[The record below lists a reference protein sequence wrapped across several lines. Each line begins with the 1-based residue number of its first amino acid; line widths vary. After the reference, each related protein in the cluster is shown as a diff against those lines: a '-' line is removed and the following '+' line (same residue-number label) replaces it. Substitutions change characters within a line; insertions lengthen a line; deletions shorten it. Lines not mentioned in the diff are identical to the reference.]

1 MNENELPIGFCPK
14 FDPEFKPEFKPEP
27 VMISSPPRCGK
38 TQLIKPKRKR
48 RIEIMLGNCK
58 YCEYGHQY
66 DNWCELKKR
75 GHKPSGVRCDEYLE
89 AGYLSDMDYG
99 CEEQ

>member
-1 MNENELPIGFCPK
+1 M
-14 FDPEFKPEFKPEP
+14 
-27 VMISSPPRCGK
+27 V
-38 TQLIKPKRKR
+38 
-48 RIEIMLGNCK
+48 LGNCK

-75 GHKPSGVRCDEYLE
+75 GYKPSGVRCDEYLE

>member
-1 MNENELPIGFCPK
+1 MTVALCL
-14 FDPEFKPEFKPEP
+14 
-27 VMISSPPRCGK
+27 R
-38 TQLIKPKRKR
+38 RKNK
-48 RIEIMLGNCK
+48 MLGNCK

-89 AGYLSDMDYG
+89 AGYLSDLDG
-99 CEEQ
+99 DVE

>member
-1 MNENELPIGFCPK
+1 
-14 FDPEFKPEFKPEP
+14 
-27 VMISSPPRCGK
+27 
-38 TQLIKPKRKR
+38 
-48 RIEIMLGNCK
+48 MLGNCK

-89 AGYLSDMDYG
+89 AGYLSDLDG
-99 CEEQ
+99 DSNG